1 MQDGGGSGLLGG
13 LRLSEGAATAD
24 GCQGEPGD
32 KAEQGTGQ
40 AEGGGGVTA
49 GTTGAEGVD
58 RETLSK
64 ALPRLRG
71 WGDEGLRGSRLRG
84 DRRRC

>member
-1 MQDGGGSGLLGG
+1 M
-13 LRLSEGAATAD
+13 
-24 GCQGEPGD
+24 
-32 KAEQGTGQ
+32 
-40 AEGGGGVTA
+40 TA

-71 WGDEGLRGSRLRG
+71 AVTECTVGRWICFDLDCEGSGQVA
-84 DRRRC
+84 

>member
-1 MQDGGGSGLLGG
+1 MALAGIWHHARLLM
-13 LRLSEGAATAD
+13 
-24 GCQGEPGD
+24 
-32 KAEQGTGQ
+32 
-40 AEGGGGVTA
+40 
-49 GTTGAEGVD
+49 AEGVD